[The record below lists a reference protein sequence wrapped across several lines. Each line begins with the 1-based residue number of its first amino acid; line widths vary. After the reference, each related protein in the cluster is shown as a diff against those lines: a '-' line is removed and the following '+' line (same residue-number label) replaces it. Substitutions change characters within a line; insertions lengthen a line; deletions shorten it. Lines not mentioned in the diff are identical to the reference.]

1 MASKASSKKAPPR
14 ARPVKASAHRAK
26 RDAERGQQAV
36 ERFRTSARGFRGVL
50 SGHFPTKVADVE
62 TVAFHLAQFEALL
75 PTTVEA
81 IRLARYPG
89 AGRRDPRRMALG
101 LCENLSV
108 LQTHLCQSI
117 CALEKLA
124 NGKKK

>member
-1 MASKASSKKAPPR
+1 MASKARSMKPLARTR
-14 ARPVKASAHRAK
+14 AAKASAHRAK
-26 RDAERGQQAV
+26 LDAERGQQAV
-36 ERFRTSARGFRGVL
+36 ERFRASAKGFRGVL
-50 SGHFPTKVADVE
+50 SEHFPTKVADVE
-62 TVAFHLAQFEALL
+62 AVAYHLAQFEALL

-117 CALEKLA
+117 CSLEKLA
-124 NGKKK
+124 NGKAK

>member
-1 MASKASSKKAPPR
+1 MASKDSSKNAPAR
-14 ARPVKASAHRAK
+14 ARHARSTAHRAR
-26 RDAERGQQAV
+26 RDAERGQQTV
-36 ERFRTSARGFRGVL
+36 DRFRTAARGFRGVL
-50 SGHFPTKVADVE
+50 SGHFPDKVAEVE
-62 TVAFHLAQFEALL
+62 TVAFHLAQVEAQL

-108 LQTHLCQSI
+108 LQTHLCESI

>member
-1 MASKASSKKAPPR
+1 MASKDSSKKSPLRVRSA
-14 ARPVKASAHRAK
+14 KSTAHRAK

-36 ERFRTSARGFRGVL
+36 ERFRTSAKGFRGVL
-50 SGHFPTKVADVE
+50 SEHFPTRVADVE
-62 TVAFHLAQFEALL
+62 TVAYHLAQFEALL

-108 LQTHLCQSI
+108 LQTHLCESI
-117 CALEKLA
+117 CALESLA